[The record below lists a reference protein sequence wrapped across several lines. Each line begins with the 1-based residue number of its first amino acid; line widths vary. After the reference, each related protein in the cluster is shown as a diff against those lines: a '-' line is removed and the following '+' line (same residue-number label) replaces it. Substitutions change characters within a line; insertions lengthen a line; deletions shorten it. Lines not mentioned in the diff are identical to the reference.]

1 MLRSA
6 LLMSSITVHNKEI
19 LILIQ
24 KQLLKIYVPRIV
36 LDTEETG
43 RGMTLFTQVVHGLM
57 RRQMLYK
64 AVQYNKNITEYKCN
78 IKQCR
83 VKPSTQLGK

>member
-1 MLRSA
+1 M
-6 LLMSSITVHNKEI
+6 MSSITVHNKEI

-24 KQLLKIYVPRIV
+24 KQLLKVFYVRRTV
-36 LDTEETG
+36 LDTKSTG

-64 AVQYNKNITEYKCN
+64 AVRYNKNI
-78 IKQCR
+78 IQ
-83 VKPSTQLGK
+83 

>member
-1 MLRSA
+1 
-6 LLMSSITVHNKEI
+6 MSSITVHNKEI

>member
-6 LLMSSITVHNKEI
+6 LLMSSITVHNKGI

-24 KQLLKIYVPRIV
+24 KQLLKIIYVPRTV
-36 LDTEETG
+36 LDTKGTG

-57 RRQMLYK
+57 RRQMLYQ
-64 AVQYNKNITEYKCN
+64 AVQYNKNIIQYY
-78 IKQCR
+78 II
-83 VKPSTQLGK
+83 